1 MKKLIFPLLIL
12 GFLFSIAQGQS
23 LKELNTDGVLLRSNA
38 IETSNNV
45 VLTLKKSDKVQ
56 ILTTGE
62 SWSSVLVNGYV
73 GFIPNKYIV
82 TSPNQALNENSSKTE
97 VLICNSKTAYA
108 YHNHQCRGLLECTH
122 SVSTITLEEAK
133 LMNRTPCKN
142 CYGASS
148 TTPLTSKATP
158 LSPGYSTPPKIS
170 SSSQGCSSVQCSGT
184 TQKGARCKNM
194 TTNCSG
200 RCHYH

>member
-1 MKKLIFPLLIL
+1 MKKFILPFLIL
-12 GFLFSIAQGQS
+12 GFLYSFAQGQS
-23 LKELNTDGVLLRSNA
+23 LRELNADGVLLRSNA
-38 IETSNNV
+38 MEISGNV
-45 VLTLKKSDKVQ
+45 VLTLKKTDKVQ
-56 ILTTGE
+56 ILTSGE
-62 SWSSVLVNGYV
+62 SWSSVMVNGYV
-73 GFIPNKYIV
+73 GFIPNKFIV
-82 TSPNQALNENSSKTE
+82 SGPNQILKENTPKTE

-108 YHNHQCRGLLECTH
+108 YHTHECRGLLECTH

-133 LMNRTPCKN
+133 LLNRKPCKN

-148 TTPLTSKATP
+148 TTPSSSNAIP
-158 LSPGYSTPPKIS
+158 LSPGYPTTPKAS

-194 TTNCSG
+194 TTNCNG